1 MKGLFFCC
9 KDMHDLPKVSAETIA
24 EMFNLPK
31 GWKMAKV
38 TCPKLV
44 KETSELLDFYVMAE
58 T

>member
-1 MKGLFFCC
+1 
-9 KDMHDLPKVSAETIA
+9 MHDSPKVSAETVA
-24 EMFNLPK
+24 EIFNLPK